1 MPDLSIFIG
10 NDTTLELSGLTNTA
24 TTASV
29 AGADCALTLYDEND
43 DPVTGQAWPV
53 TMADEGSG
61 RYTGTLES
69 TLDLVPGRNY
79 RAVVD
84 VDAGGGAAAQFVLL
98 LRARERTS

>member
-1 MPDLSIFIG
+1 MSGFVG
-10 NDTTLELSGLTNTA
+10 NDTALELAGLTNTA
-24 TTASV
+24 TASIEP
-29 AGADCALTLYDEND
+29 AATCELTLRDEND

-53 TMADEGSG
+53 TMSSLGGG

-69 TLDLVPGRNY
+69 TLDLIPGRNY